1 MRFLFKTD
9 YEDDIKLFPH
19 SGYFV
24 SYGILL
30 ALLLI
35 APYVLSSYLMSQL
48 VFVCIYA
55 TVGVALL
62 ILTGFTGQAS
72 LGHAA
77 FLAIGAY
84 TAAYLQKYNVPF
96 PVYFLAA
103 GGLTGIIGAMVG
115 FPALRLTGIYLVIAT
130 ISFALIVEE
139 ILARWESV
147 TNGNEGMRVKTLSLL
162 GVTVPRDSPAFYF
175 LCLAVLV
182 LTIVGTLNL
191 LRSPTGRAFVAIRDS
206 ETAARSM
213 GVNVA
218 LYKVKSFAISA
229 AITGFAGVLFA
240 HKLSF
245 ISPEMFTLQLS
256 IEFIIVIL
264 IGGTFSLHGAV
275 LGAIFIVMIDPFLT
289 YLKDDMPG
297 MISGI
302 AATLGAGPA
311 IAGNIKSN
319 VAAFASLNG
328 LKGAIYG
335 IIIVLFVLF
344 EPLGLYG
351 RWLKIKLFFQ
361 LFPLYKRATFKR
373 QKIYVKSERNR

>member
-9 YEDDIKLFPH
+9 YEDDIRLFPH
-19 SGYFV
+19 SGYVV

-30 ALLLI
+30 AFLVI
-35 APYVLSSYLMSQL
+35 APFVLSSYLVSQL

-55 TVGVALL
+55 TVGVGLM

-84 TAAYLQKYNVPF
+84 TAGYLQQSNVPF
-96 PVYFLAA
+96 PVYFLA
-103 GGLTGIIGAMVG
+103 GGLLTGVVGALVG
-115 FPALRLTGIYLVIAT
+115 FPALRLQGIYLVIAT
-130 ISFALIVEE
+130 ISFAFIVEE

-147 TNGNEGMRVKTLSLL
+147 THGNEGMRVKMLYLF
-162 GVTVPRDSPAFYF
+162 GNAVPRDSPAFYF
-175 LCLAVLV
+175 LCVAVLV

-213 GVNVA
+213 GINVS

-256 IEFIIVIL
+256 IEFIMVII
-264 IGGTFSLHGAV
+264 IGGAFSLHGAV
-275 LGAIFIVMIDPFLT
+275 LGAIFIVMVDPFLT
-289 YLKDDMPG
+289 FLKDDIPG
-297 MISGI
+297 VIAGIALTLGAGAERATVLQSGI
-302 AATLGAGPA
+302 AA
-311 IAGNIKSN
+311 
-319 VAAFASLNG
+319 FASANG

-335 IIIVLFVLF
+335 LIIILFIPF
-344 EPLGLYG
+344 EPYGLYG
-351 RWLKIKLFFQ
+351 
-361 LFPLYKRATFKR
+361 
-373 QKIYVKSERNR
+373 